1 MGDLLLGVHGG
12 ANATA
17 AIAVNGHLA
26 HCVQEERL
34 TGIKG
39 YMGFPHHAVAACLHE
54 VGADPSDIT
63 EVVYGSRSGPVDHCP
78 RDEWLHRLAGFH
90 QQPQPATTDTEAA
103 LVAATAGALP
113 QRVTAMLHHG
123 GITAARITYV
133 DHHTAHAAAA
143 YYGLRT
149 DPDRPYLVL
158 TCDGFGDGACATVST
173 WTAGQRTE
181 IARTDMRN
189 SLGLLWFWFTH
200 AAGFTPH
207 EDEYKLMGMAPYARP
222 SRAREVAD
230 ILHGY
235 LSLDPSGLHLRRTTA
250 LSIERAWP
258 DIEQRLRGRRFDDQF
273 AGLQLFTEDLLT
285 RWARNAVTA
294 TGVRNVLVGGG
305 VFMNIKVNQRIA
317 GLDCVDTFAAFPSCG
332 DESLPIGALYH
343 HLAVVQGH
351 RAIGPLSDC
360 YLGDD
365 ITPDEARH
373 AVAGTGLYL
382 HEPDHIDDV
391 LAKLLADGRIVARC
405 AGRMEYGAR
414 ALGNRSI
421 LANPA
426 DADAPRRLN
435 QLIKQRDFWMPFA
448 PAILNSHQHRYIR
461 NPDQLRSPYMMLGFD
476 IQPDAATDMIAAIH
490 PADLSCRPQI
500 VDDDSP
506 TGLAAI
512 LHAYHARTGRA
523 ALLNTSLNLHGRPI
537 ARTAADAVD
546 VLLNSDLAY
555 LQLGPYLVTKHAP
568 TYQGSSQYPPLDQG

>member
-1 MGDLLLGVHGG
+1 MGDLLLGIHGG
-12 ANATA
+12 ATATA
-17 AIAVNGHLA
+17 AIAVDGHLT

-39 YMGFPHHAVAACLHE
+39 YMGFPHQAIAACLHA
-54 VGADPSDIT
+54 VGADPGDIT

-78 RDEWLHRLAGFH
+78 RDEWLSRLAGFH
-90 QQPQPATTDTEAA
+90 QQPALADTEVA
-103 LVAATAGALP
+103 LVAAAPGALP
-113 QRVTAMLHHG
+113 QRVTAMLNQG
-123 GITAARITYV
+123 GLTAARVAHV

-173 WTAGQRTE
+173 WTAGHRTE

-189 SLGLLWFWFTH
+189 SVGLLWFWFTH

-222 SRAREVAD
+222 DRARQVAD
-230 ILHGY
+230 ILHTY
-235 LSLDPSGLHLRRTTA
+235 LGLDPTSLRLQRTTTA
-250 LSIERAWP
+250 SIERAWP
-258 DIEQRLRGRRFDDQF
+258 DIEQRLRGRRFDDLF

-285 RWARNAVTA
+285 RWARNAIAA
-294 TGVRNVLVGGG
+294 TDIRDVLVGGG

-317 GLDCVDTFAAFPSCG
+317 ALDCVDTFAAFPSCG
-332 DESLPIGALYH
+332 DESLPLGALYH
-343 HLAVVQGH
+343 RLAATHGHHSVQ
-351 RAIGPLSDC
+351 PLTDC

-365 ITPDEARH
+365 ITPDDARH
-373 AVAGTGLYL
+373 AVAGTGLHV
-382 HEPDHIDDV
+382 HEPDRIEDV
-391 LAKLLADGRIVARC
+391 VAGLLADGQIVARC

-426 DADAPRRLN
+426 DADVPRRLN

-448 PAILNSHQHRYIR
+448 PAILRSHQHRYIR
-461 NPDQLRSPYMMLGFD
+461 NPRGLRSPHMMLGFD
-476 IQPDAATDMIAAIH
+476 TQPHAAAEMIAAIH

-500 VDDDSP
+500 VDDNSP

-512 LHAYHARTGRA
+512 LHAYHTRTGRA
-523 ALLNTSLNLHGRPI
+523 VLLNTSLNLHGHPI
-537 ARTAADAVD
+537 ARTAADAVN
-546 VLLNSDLAY
+546 VLQHSDLAY

-568 TYQGSSQYPPLDQG
+568 TC

>member
-1 MGDLLLGVHGG
+1 MDDLLLAVHGG

-17 AIAVNGHLA
+17 AIAIDGHLA

-39 YMGFPHHAVAACLHE
+39 YMGWPHRAVAACLHAA
-54 VGADPSDIT
+54 GADQADVT

-78 RDEWLHRLAGFH
+78 REEWLHSLAAFH
-90 QQPQPATTDTEAA
+90 RQPSLADDEAH
-103 LVAATAGALP
+103 LATAAPGGLP
-113 QRVTAMLHHG
+113 RRVTELLRQD
-123 GITAARITYV
+123 GITTARVTYV
-133 DHHTAHAAAA
+133 DHHTAHGAAA

-158 TCDGFGDGACATVST
+158 TCDGFGDGACATVAT
-173 WTAGQRTE
+173 WTAGRRTE

-189 SLGLLWFWFTH
+189 SIGLLWFWFTH

-222 SRAREVAD
+222 DRARQVAN
-230 ILHGY
+230 ILHEY
-235 LSLDPSGLHLRRTTA
+235 LGLDPSGLRLHRATP

-258 DIEQRLRGRRFDDQF
+258 DIEQRLRGRRFDDLF

-285 RWARNAVTA
+285 RWARNAITA
-294 TGVRNVLVGGG
+294 TGVRDVLAGGG
-305 VFMNIKVNQRIA
+305 VFMNIKANQRIA
-317 GLDCVDTFAAFPSCG
+317 GLDCVETFAAFPSCG
-332 DESLPIGALYH
+332 DESLPLGALYQ
-343 HLAVVQGH
+343 HLAATRGH
-351 RAIGPLSDC
+351 ETVTPLTDC

-365 ITPDEARH
+365 ITPAEARN
-373 AVAGTGLYL
+373 AVTGTGLHL
-382 HEPDHIDDV
+382 QEPDRLADV
-391 LAKLLADGRIVARC
+391 VAGLLADGKIVARC

-421 LANPA
+421 LADPSNA
-426 DADAPRRLN
+426 DVPRRLN
-435 QLIKQRDFWMPFA
+435 RLIKQRDFWMPFA
-448 PAILNSHQHRYIR
+448 PAMLRSHQHRYIR
-461 NPDQLRSPYMMLGFD
+461 NSRRIPSPYMMLGFD
-476 IQPDAATDMIAAIH
+476 TQPDAAADMIAAIH
-490 PADLSCRPQI
+490 PADLSCRPQT
-500 VDDDSP
+500 VDDDDL

-523 ALLNTSLNLHGRPI
+523 VLLNTSLNLHGRPI

-546 VLLNSDLAY
+546 VLLRSDLTH

-568 TYQGSSQYPPLDQG
+568 TY

>member
-1 MGDLLLGVHGG
+1 MGELLLGIHGG

-17 AIAVNGHLA
+17 AIAVDGHLTY
-26 HCVQEERL
+26 CVQEERF

-39 YMGFPHHAVAACLHE
+39 YMGFPHRAVAACLHA
-54 VGADPSDIT
+54 VGAEPADVA
-63 EVVYGSRSGPVDHCP
+63 EVVYGSRSGAVDHCR
-78 RDEWLHRLAGFH
+78 RDEWLRRLAAFH
-90 QQPQPATTDTEAA
+90 HQTTLAHAEEH
-103 LVAATAGALP
+103 LVAAAPGGLP
-113 QRVTAMLHHG
+113 QRVIELLRQG
-123 GITAARITYV
+123 GLTAARITYV

-158 TCDGFGDGACATVST
+158 TCDGFGDGACATIST

-181 IARTDMRN
+181 IARTNMRN
-189 SLGLLWFWFTH
+189 SIGLLWFWFTH

-222 SRAREVAD
+222 DRARQVAD
-230 ILHGY
+230 ILHTY
-235 LSLDPSGLHLRRTTA
+235 LGLDPTGLRLQRTTTA
-250 LSIERAWP
+250 SIERAWP
-258 DIEQRLRGRRFDDQF
+258 DIAQHLQGRRFDDLF

-294 TGVRNVLVGGG
+294 TGIRNVLAGGG

-317 GLDCVDTFAAFPSCG
+317 DLDCLDTFAAFPSCG
-332 DESLPIGALYH
+332 DESLPLGALYH
-343 HLAVVQGH
+343 RLATTQGH
-351 RAIGPLSDC
+351 HRVQPLTDC

-365 ITPDEARH
+365 ITPDDARR
-373 AVAGTGLYL
+373 AVAGTGLHL
-382 HEPDHIDDV
+382 HEPDRIEDV
-391 LAKLLADGRIVARC
+391 MAGLLADGQIVARC

-426 DADAPRRLN
+426 DADVPRRLN

-448 PAILNSHQHRYIR
+448 PAILRSHQHRYIR
-461 NPDQLRSPYMMLGFD
+461 NPRRLSSPYMMLGFD
-476 IQPDAATDMIAAIH
+476 TQPDAATDMIAAIH

-500 VDDDSP
+500 VNDNSP
-506 TGLAAI
+506 TGLAKI

-523 ALLNTSLNLHGRPI
+523 GLLNTSLNLHGHPI
-537 ARTAADAVD
+537 ARTAADAIA
-546 VLLNSDLAY
+546 VLQHSDLAY
-555 LQLGPYLVTKHAP
+555 LQLGPYLVTKHEP
-568 TYQGSSQYPPLDQG
+568 TC